1 VAAARQI
8 CVDTLRDSRKFAL
21 HCNNF
26 FNFLNCALR
35 YRMIRQSGRRFSE
48 KTMLEQQAKANGQF
62 NLQSFRFGGQFD

>member
-48 KTMLEQQAKANGQF
+48 KTMLEQ
-62 NLQSFRFGGQFD
+62 